1 EAGLVL
7 VDMHAA
13 HERIL
18 MERLKRAL
26 DAGNVSRQRLLVP
39 AVLAAD
45 ALDLATAEENRET
58 FERLGLEVAASGPNE
73 LTVRAAPALLA
84 SGDIAAL
91 TRSLLQEIRDY
102 GASAMLAARQNELL
116 ATMACHAA
124 VRAHSVLSVTEM
136 NALLRHGR
144 SRQAFHARTV
154 MAGVML
160 ITGGSRGIGAAT
172 ARLAAERGYKVGI
185 NYVRDRNAAETLAR
199 ETGGVAIAADVAQE
213 AEVVRMFGEVDRRLG
228 RLEVLVNNAGVV
240 DLSMRVD
247 EMSAARIT
255 RMFAINVTGSFLCAR
270 EALKRMSTRHGG
282 KGGAIVNISSVAARI
297 GAPGM
302 YVDYAAAKAAIDTF
316 TLGLSKEVGGE
327 GVRVNAVRPGVVRTE
342 IHASGGDPG
351 RAERIGAGAP
361 LGRAGEAEEIARAIL
376 WLAGDEASYV
386 SGAILD
392 VAGGR

>member
-1 EAGLVL
+1 
-7 VDMHAA
+7 
-13 HERIL
+13 
-18 MERLKRAL
+18 
-26 DAGNVSRQRLLVP
+26 
-39 AVLAAD
+39 
-45 ALDLATAEENRET
+45 
-58 FERLGLEVAASGPNE
+58 
-73 LTVRAAPALLA
+73 
-84 SGDIAAL
+84 
-91 TRSLLQEIRDY
+91 
-102 GASAMLAARQNELL
+102 
-116 ATMACHAA
+116 
-124 VRAHSVLSVTEM
+124 
-136 NALLRHGR
+136 
-144 SRQAFHARTV
+144 

-172 ARLAAERGYKVGI
+172 ARLAAARGYKVGI
-185 NYVRDRNAAETLAR
+185 NYVRDRDAAEALAR
-199 ETGGVAIAADVAQE
+199 ETGGIAIAADVARE
-213 AEVVRMFGEVDRRLG
+213 ADVVRMFEEVDRRLG
-228 RLEVLVNNAGVV
+228 PLTVLVNNAGVV

-327 GVRVNAVRPGVVRTE
+327 GVRVNAIRPGVVRTE

-351 RAERIGAGAP
+351 RAERIGASAP

-376 WLAGDEASYV
+376 WLASDEASYV